1 MVESPL
7 NPNANKDVLVP
18 GVYGF
23 DNLKGNNLEMILPDK
38 GLPANRKPEDF
49 ISLMPD
55 TGKPAGTKAED
66 LYKPMQVATVQ
77 PTATPAPQAA
87 PQTTTTPAPQA
98 TPQGG
103 APDPMA
109 NLARMAGVDLATGK
123 QIIQKYL
130 KDGGVGLNPEELAWC
145 AAAMNASLAQVGLP
159 GTGSQRAL
167 SFLKYGTP
175 VTEPQH
181 GDIVVFQRGGPNSGL
196 GHVAYVDQINPDGTI
211 RVLGGNQ
218 SQGIGYATYDTKD
231 VLGYRRIPGAVAVTD
246 PEKIKNTGST
256 QTPLETAG
264 DALQKGLQSTQK
276 TEEAQKPFQMSPLQP
291 TVSLP
296 SQPFATGAKDAYAQ
310 LLEKT
315 PSLQGDRNPQP
326 VARTPAVST
335 PPKAFMQPQQ
345 EQQNEQP
352 QT

>member
-1 MVESPL
+1 MTVSPL
-7 NPNANKDVLVP
+7 DPTADAAPLAPAPTPV
-18 GVYGF
+18 
-23 DNLKGNNLEMILPDK
+23 
-38 GLPANRKPEDF
+38 LPAQTLQPALPAYMTAKPEQ
-49 ISLMPD
+49 
-55 TGKPAGTKAED
+55 TAA
-66 LYKPMQVATVQ
+66 VQ
-77 PTATPAPQAA
+77 P
-87 PQTTTTPAPQA
+87 TTTPAPAPQ
-98 TPQGG
+98 TTSQGG
-103 APDPMA
+103 APDPMG
-109 NLARMAGVDLATGK
+109 NLARMAGVDMATGK

-130 KDGGVGLNPEELAWC
+130 KDGGVGLNPNELAWC

-159 GTGSQRAL
+159 GSGSQRAR
-167 SFLKYGTP
+167 SFLNYGNP
-175 VTEPQH
+175 VEVPQH

-196 GHVAYVDQINPDGTI
+196 GHVGYVDQVNPDGTI

-218 SQGIGYATYDTKD
+218 SGGIGYSTYDTKD
-231 VLGYRRIPGAVAVTD
+231 VLGYRRIPGAVAITD
-246 PEKIKNTGST
+246 PEKVKDWKSTGYGAEA
-256 QTPLETAG
+256 QAQMRAQDQAKPEAPPKTPTEMAG
-264 DALQKGLQSTQK
+264 DALQSGLTGALK
-276 TEEAQKPFQMSPLQP
+276 AEEKQQKPFQMSPLQP

-352 QT
+352 QA